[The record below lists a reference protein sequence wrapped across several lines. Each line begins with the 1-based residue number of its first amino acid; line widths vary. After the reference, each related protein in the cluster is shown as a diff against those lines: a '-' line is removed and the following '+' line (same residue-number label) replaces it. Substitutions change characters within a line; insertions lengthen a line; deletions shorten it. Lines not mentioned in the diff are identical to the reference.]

1 MRKFWLSGLVTLFG
15 LALMACGGGGG
26 VTPAAVPTSSTAPMV
41 VTVGD
46 APLNGILSAEV
57 TLSAVN
63 LINGSTSVSV
73 LSKPKQVELSGLGV
87 VHEPLELT
95 NVATGSYTGV
105 SVTVSAA
112 KVTYLDPAS
121 GNPVEAAATLVNPTT
136 TVTFTTPLTV
146 TTKSGA
152 DLHLDFD
159 LSKSFDLTNGA
170 VTFTPVI
177 KAAAASLDSEDD
189 DAKTVHLTG
198 KVTAVTATSITVQ
211 AEDSTTPV
219 TFTINGNT
227 KFDEDLLL
235 SALQVGSVVSVEGIT
250 QADGTILA
258 TQIEANDK
266 GADEDKNHHGGEG
279 LVVAVTR
286 DSTGALTAFQ
296 MVTRG
301 SFESDHLGKTLT
313 VNVDSHTQ
321 FKLSEAAKKA
331 GMLVFDAS
339 QIFPGQAIK
348 IAGMAQDDHTAAA
361 TEIRPAALALH
372 GQLAAA
378 VQGTT
383 PNYTYSLQLGPKAA
397 FAILAKTLT
406 VNGATNSN
414 TRYEGDQLTAASFPS
429 LKTGANL
436 TVRGYASL
444 GGGALTFLTHRVRQE
459 D

>member
-1 MRKFWLSGLVTLFG
+1 MRKLCLGGLIALFG
-15 LALMACGGGGG
+15 MSLMACGGGGG
-26 VTPAAVPTSSTAPMV
+26 TSPVLTPTSSTSPMV

-95 NVATGSYTGV
+95 TVATGSYTGV

-112 KVTYLDPAS
+112 QVTYLDPAS
-121 GNPVEAAATLVNPTT
+121 GSPVEAAATLVNPTT
-136 TVTFTTPLTV
+136 TITFTPPLTV
-146 TTKSGA
+146 TSKAGA
-152 DLHLDFD
+152 DLLLDFD

-177 KAAAASLDSEDD
+177 KTVAASLDNEND

-198 KVTAVTATSITVQ
+198 KVTALTATSLTVLT
-211 AEDSTTPV
+211 EDSSTPV
-219 TFTINGNT
+219 TFTVNANT
-227 KFDEDLLL
+227 KFDEDLSL
-235 SALQVGSVVSVEGIT
+235 SALQTGSIVTVQGVT
-250 QADGTILA
+250 QTDGTILA
-258 TQIEANDK
+258 TEIEANDK
-266 GADEDKNHHGGEG
+266 GANEDKNHHGGEG

-286 DSTGALTAFQ
+286 DSTGALTALQ

-313 VNVDSHTQ
+313 VNIDSHTQ

-331 GMLVFDAS
+331 GMLVFDAT
-339 QIFPGQAIK
+339 QIFPGQAIN
-348 IAGMAQDDHTAAA
+348 ISGMAEDDHTAAA

-378 VQGTT
+378 VQGTA

-414 TRYEGDQLTAASFPS
+414 TRYESDQLTAASFPG

-436 TVRGYASL
+436 TVRGYATL
-444 GGGALTFLTHRVRQE
+444 GGGALTFLTNRVRQE